1 MTIEERV
8 EFLMKS
14 TESHNQQ
21 LGEITDKLNKLSAE
35 VRSLSAEVKSV
46 SASVRDLAILGKQ
59 LVEVALRHDHRISD
73 LEGGRA

>member
-21 LGEITDKLNKLSAE
+21 LGELTDKLNRLSEKIDRLSDE
-35 VRSLSAEVKSV
+35 VRSV